1 MIPLAVL
8 LNRVFSGQGDAA
20 QDDDDHDER
29 FKAWN
34 CHDPMNQD
42 SNPEKTKLRNISFS
56 ILFHSESW
64 KGLGSGVFYIILFP
78 KTQLV

>member
-42 SNPEKTKLRNISFS
+42 SNPEKTKLRNISFQS
-56 ILFHSESW
+56 FFIQKVGKDWGQGCFKLF
-64 KGLGSGVFYIILFP
+64 YFP
-78 KTQLV
+78 RLN